1 VSPRV
6 LPRLLLKSYI
16 NASGDSTIQALFMS
30 GDSGKVAIW
39 IPRDLYRK
47 IEEKIAGTSFPS
59 VEEYVVRKL
68 ENEFPA
74 EPVYS
79 KEEEELIRERLRR
92 LGYIE

>member
-1 VSPRV
+1 MTEEDSD
-6 LPRLLLKSYI
+6 KASI
-16 NASGDSTIQALFMS
+16 N
-30 GDSGKVAIW
+30 
-39 IPRDLYRK
+39 IPRSLYRK
-47 IEEKIAGTSFPS
+47 IEEKIAGTSFSS

-79 KEEEELIRERLRR
+79 KEEEEMIRERLRR